1 MSKRNPPPSARS
13 STGQRKPSVQKTT
26 LPPPPPKP
34 PPPPPVTAP
43 APPPKP
49 ATVPPPTPPKTTP
62 VQPPPPPPQKPTQPR
77 VESPILSPI
86 TSSVASRS
94 QRSNI
99 SLKRRH
105 LIWVYMLH
113 AVLSTSAVIQLVTLR
128 VLKQDFGVL
137 ISPTIPSFL
146 WLFLAVV
153 CVLVLAF
160 VYFANQC
167 PCNCLL
173 AIVIVELMVLF
184 VNSEMWPRVSLSWV
198 AGVLIIV
205 LILSILLY
213 MMGIFLPLKVLP
225 GPVFM
230 IILTL
235 CCLVIVVSIYVI
247 VYLNGNR
254 YMLRY
259 VSMVSLLYAAT
270 LILFTITVVHQRRF
284 EYMDRSDNVLQAA
297 VLAMILVYMIHV
309 VSTIVRFGQHLVDK
323 I

>member
-1 MSKRNPPPSARS
+1 MSKRNPQPSPRT
-13 STGQRKPSVQKTT
+13 STGQRKPNVQKTT
-26 LPPPPPKP
+26 IPPPPPKP
-34 PPPPPVTAP
+34 PPPAPVPAP
-43 APPPKP
+43 APPPK
-49 ATVPPPTPPKTTP
+49 
-62 VQPPPPPPQKPTQPR
+62 KPTQPR

-86 TSSVASRS
+86 ASSVASRS

-105 LIWVYMLH
+105 LIWVYLLH
-113 AVLSTSAVIQLVTLR
+113 AILSTCAVIQLVTLR
-128 VLKQDFGVL
+128 VLKKDFGKL

-146 WLFLAVV
+146 WLLLAVA
-153 CVLVLAF
+153 CVMILAF

-184 VNSEMWPRVSLSWV
+184 VNSEMWPRVSMSWV

-205 LILSILLY
+205 VILSILLY

-284 EYMDRSDNVLQAA
+284 EYMDRSDNVLQAS
-297 VLAMILVYMIHV
+297 VLALIFVYMIHV

-323 I
+323 V